1 MGWRVTLV
9 LSALLLIVAAYAY
22 FDAISG
28 EQDVSLQSLLREL
41 RPTPPGQDA
50 PSLLR
55 YEPTEITGI
64 RIRRGD
70 LDLHVQRR
78 NGKWIN
84 ASRPDALD
92 DLLVNLLTLS
102 EIMTTEVAKQDL
114 ADHGLD
120 PPQAVVDL
128 ERADGDTIS
137 VRIGNRNPPAT
148 AVYVQVGP
156 SEHVTLTGALMLWE
170 VEKAI
175 DAATPQ
181 HHPRDGLT
189 AAGAAPHRDSAVSRG
204 RDSDEDCPL
213 RRTPRPASPDG
224 PNRGKR

>member
-1 MGWRVTLV
+1 MGWRGTLV
-9 LSALLLIVAAYAY
+9 LSALLLIVGVYAY

-50 PSLLR
+50 PSLLH
-55 YEPTEITGI
+55 YEPTEITGM

-70 LDLHVQRR
+70 LDLRVQRR
-78 NGKWIN
+78 EGKWVN

-92 DLLVNLLTLS
+92 DLLVNLLDLS
-102 EIMTTEVAKQDL
+102 EIMTADVAKQDL

-120 PPQAVVDL
+120 PPQAIVDL
-128 ERADGDTIS
+128 ERTGGDTIS

-156 SEHVTLTGALMLWE
+156 SDHVTLTGALILWE
-170 VEKAI
+170 IEKAI
-175 DAATPQ
+175 DAAAP
-181 HHPRDGLT
+181 
-189 AAGAAPHRDSAVSRG
+189 AG
-204 RDSDEDCPL
+204 
-213 RRTPRPASPDG
+213 
-224 PNRGKR
+224 